1 MSYSKPKCIPLLRKR
16 DCSPFLDAAL
26 EFLFAIVEGEI
37 QKNNP
42 AFIPPS
48 VSEFYFFSNQI
59 SQAFQIRKKQ
69 KSRKSNR
76 FPLALQTVF
85 CHSLGPIFTS
95 HVNRSKQKGFLT
107 CTSTVILAILAY
119 SEFLTRMGA
128 CEVNGH
134 IQSALYWY
142 FSHYFLVSKHQ
153 EREKVLQSIWR
164 EIFHKRNQILKEF
177 LHVNPSL
184 LNVQPCLEGMQAYF
198 SSESFQKLFQ
208 EMYKS
213 VISHQT

>member
-37 QKNNP
+37 QKKNP
-42 AFIPPS
+42 SFISPS
-48 VSEFYFFSNQI
+48 VTEFYFFSNQT
-59 SQAFQIRKKQ
+59 SQAFQTRKKQ

-76 FPLALQTVF
+76 LSPSLQTVF
-85 CHSLGPIFTS
+85 RHSLGPIFTS
-95 HVNRSKQKGFLT
+95 NITRSKQKGFLT
-107 CTSTVILAILAY
+107 CTCTVILAILAY
-119 SEFLTRMGA
+119 SEFLTCMGV

-134 IQSALYWY
+134 IQSAVHWY
-142 FSHYFLVSKHQ
+142 FCHYFLGSKHQ

-164 EIFHKRNQILKEF
+164 EVFQKRNQILKEF
-177 LHVNPSL
+177 LHVKPSL

-198 SSESFQKLFQ
+198 SSEVFQKLFQ
-208 EMYKS
+208 EMYKT
-213 VISHQT
+213 VISQT